1 MGRLSQKVALITGG
15 TTGIGLA
22 AARLFAAEGAK
33 VIVTGRNAD
42 SLSAARKELAAVAE
56 VVASDASDKEQ
67 VRALIEQVRRSHG
80 RIDVLF
86 LNAGIAKFAPV
97 SDTPD
102 DVIEQHLLINY
113 VGPFLALREA
123 LPLLGKGAS
132 VIVNTSIVTER
143 GLPNSAAYA
152 ASKAALRALAF
163 VAASELAPRGIRVN
177 VVSPGPIDT
186 PIYGKLG
193 LPQEALQAFQT
204 QMKSRVPLERFG
216 SAEEVARAALF
227 LASDEASYV
236 SGQDLGVD
244 GGLRVA

>member
-1 MGRLSQKVALITGG
+1 MGRLSGKVALVTGG

-33 VIVTGRNAD
+33 VVATGRNAD
-42 SLSAARKELAAVAE
+42 SLAAARNELGGIAE
-56 VVASDASDKEQ
+56 VVASDASDKKQ
-67 VRALIEQVRRSHG
+67 IRALIDRIRQSHG

-97 SDTPD
+97 SDTAD
-102 DVIEQHLLINY
+102 DLIEEQLRVNY

-132 VIVNTSIVTER
+132 VIVTTSVVTHR
-143 GLPNSAAYA
+143 GLPGSAAYA
-152 ASKAALRALAF
+152 ASKAAARALAM
-163 VAASELAPRGIRVN
+163 VAANELAPRGIRVN
-177 VVSPGPIDT
+177 VVSPGPIET
-186 PIYGKLG
+186 PIFGKMG
-193 LPQEALQAFQT
+193 LPREAVDAFLSDA
-204 QMKSRVPLERFG
+204 KGRIPLARLG
-216 SAEEVARAALF
+216 SAEEVARTALF
-227 LASDEASYV
+227 LASDESSFV